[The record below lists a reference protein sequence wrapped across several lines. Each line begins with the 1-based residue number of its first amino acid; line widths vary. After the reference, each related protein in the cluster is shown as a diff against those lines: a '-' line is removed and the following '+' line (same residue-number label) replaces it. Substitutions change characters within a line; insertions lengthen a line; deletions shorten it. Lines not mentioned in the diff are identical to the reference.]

1 MLFLRITPSLTY
13 ITARVSHSLPPSN
26 FIVIVKLRKQLQYM
40 RYIIDYIKTK
50 GKYKINWYKPE
61 GERSQWFEILLT
73 MANVDNE
80 LFR

>member
-1 MLFLRITPSLTY
+1 MI
-13 ITARVSHSLPPSN
+13 I
-26 FIVIVKLRKQLQYM
+26 KLRKQLQYM
-40 RYIIDYIKTK
+40 KYTINYIKTK
-50 GKYKINWYKPE
+50 EKYKINWYKLE

>member
-1 MLFLRITPSLTY
+1 MTY
-13 ITARVSHSLPPSN
+13 ITARISLSLPLSN
-26 FIVIVKLRKQLQYM
+26 FIVIIKLRKQLQYM
-40 RYIIDYIKTK
+40 KYIINYIKTK